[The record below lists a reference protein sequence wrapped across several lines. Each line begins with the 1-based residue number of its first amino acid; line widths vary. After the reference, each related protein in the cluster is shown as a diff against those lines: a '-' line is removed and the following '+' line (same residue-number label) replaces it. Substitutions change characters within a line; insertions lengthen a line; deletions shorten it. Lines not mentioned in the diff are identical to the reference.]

1 MKNYFNNEFL
11 FDLKDY
17 IIKYVKKRTEIYQE
31 YVSLLNQN
39 ELRLEI
45 KDIRDSLELS
55 GIKWSSGSS
64 EK

>member
-45 KDIRDSLELS
+45 KDIRDSLELL

>member
-1 MKNYFNNEFL
+1 MKYYFNNEFL
-11 FDLKDY
+11 FDLKYY

-55 GIKWSSGSS
+55 GIKWSS

>member
-1 MKNYFNNEFL
+1 MKYYFNNEFL
-11 FDLKDY
+11 FDLKYY

>member
-1 MKNYFNNEFL
+1 MKYYFNNEFL

-55 GIKWSSGSS
+55 GIKWSS

>member
-55 GIKWSSGSS
+55 GIKWSS